1 LLLHSG
7 EGSVGRRR
15 LLPVL
20 VQLLCQFVHVQGK
33 CGVFISVCC
42 VALVELLHGGLGCGE
57 CALQGGHF
65 LVPFEVGG
73 MCCLLKGLGLVVH
86 GGGDAGELG
95 GEGSEEMGGDG
106 EGGGGRGWLGQGR
119 GVFVGEFG

>member
-1 LLLHSG
+1 
-7 EGSVGRRR
+7 
-15 LLPVL
+15 
-20 VQLLCQFVHVQGK
+20 
-33 CGVFISVCC
+33 
-42 VALVELLHGGLGCGE
+42 
-57 CALQGGHF
+57 
-65 LVPFEVGG
+65 